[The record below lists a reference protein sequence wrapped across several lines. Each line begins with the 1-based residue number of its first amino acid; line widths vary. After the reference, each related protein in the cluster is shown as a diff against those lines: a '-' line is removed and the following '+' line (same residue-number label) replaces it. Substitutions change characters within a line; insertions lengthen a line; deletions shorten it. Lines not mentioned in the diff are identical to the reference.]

1 LIPSATLLGQSIVS
15 GLLAGGLYALLALGL
30 SLSWGLLRL
39 VNLTHF
45 ALALLGAYLTYQ
57 LGHVFHVAPWLAA
70 AAIVPSFFLLGA
82 ALHAVFAYFR
92 VAEFASLLVT
102 FGLAVILESLIQWF
116 WTADYRRYETA
127 YATLSIRAGPLFI
140 PTLEM
145 LACLT
150 AVVLAFATWAWLRF
164 TYVGKALRASAEDPA
179 MAAAFGV
186 NHRAQ
191 AFLLSGVSAAY
202 AGIAG
207 VYIALMATL
216 APSQIWTWLGVVF
229 AVVIIGGLANPIGA
243 LLAGFLIGVSESVT
257 MAVVTPAWAPLVSFS
272 VLILLLILR
281 PGRV

>member
-1 LIPSATLLGQSIVS
+1 MPSATLLGQSIVS
-15 GLLAGGLYALLALGL
+15 GLLAGGLYGLLALGL

-57 LGHVFHVAPWLAA
+57 LGHVLHVPPWLAA
-70 AAIVPSFFLLGA
+70 AAIVPAFFVLGV

-102 FGLAVILESLIQWF
+102 FGLAVILESSIQWF

-127 YATLSIRAGPLFI
+127 YATASIRVGPLFV

-150 AVVLAFATWAWLRF
+150 AAALAFATWAWLRF
-164 TYVGKALRASAEDPA
+164 SYVGKALRASAEDPA

-207 VYIALMATL
+207 AYIALIATL
-216 APSQIWTWLGVVF
+216 APSQIWAWLGVVF

-243 LLAGFLIGVSESVT
+243 LLAGFLIGVSESIT
-257 MAVVTPAWAPLVSFS
+257 MALVTPAWAPLVSFS